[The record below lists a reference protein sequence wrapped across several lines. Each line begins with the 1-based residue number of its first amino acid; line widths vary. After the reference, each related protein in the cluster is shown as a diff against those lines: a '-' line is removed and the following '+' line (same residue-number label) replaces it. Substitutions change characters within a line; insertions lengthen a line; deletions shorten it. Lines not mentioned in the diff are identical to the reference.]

1 MRLFFI
7 LPLIFVCQYCFSQFN
22 DSTHYYINF
31 SSAGIINKTALVKS
45 YVLTNSL
52 KFNVSKK
59 NYSLNSTTS
68 WIYGRN
74 EDLVS
79 GNDVLTNND
88 FSSALDFN
96 IYTKNQRL
104 YYWGLGGYDK
114 SLSLKIN
121 HRVQLGAG
129 VGYNIVNRPNSVVV
143 ISDGFIY
150 EKGNLFI
157 NNEFGNDVYETVR
170 NSLRLKFRFVVNEIL
185 VIDGSDF
192 YQPSLADP
200 HDYIIKSNTNLSV
213 KLKKWLNLTTSLT
226 YNKVSR
232 TQSENLLI
240 NFGITIER
248 WF

>member
-1 MRLFFI
+1 MRFSFI
-7 LPLIFVCQYCFSQFN
+7 LVFVLASHYCLSQFN

-31 SSAGIINKTALVKS
+31 SSAGILNKTTLARS

-59 NYSLNSTTS
+59 NYSLNTVNS

-74 EDLVS
+74 EDLVLN
-79 GNDVLTNND
+79 NDVLTNND
-88 FSSALDFN
+88 FSSSIDFN
-96 IYTKNQRL
+96 IYTKNERL
-104 YYWGLGGYDK
+104 YYWGLGSFDK
-114 SLSLKIN
+114 SVSLKIN
-121 HRVQLGAG
+121 NRIQLGAG
-129 VGYNIVNRPNSVVV
+129 VGYNVVNRPKSIVV

-192 YQPSLADP
+192 YQPSLADTN
-200 HDYIIKSNTNLSV
+200 DYIIKSNTSLSL

-226 YNKVSR
+226 YNKVAR
-232 TQSENLLI
+232 TQSENLLF